1 MEGGGGRGVRKNGD
15 ADLTYFTFISRY
27 LSLARPVGASS
38 NVIILVMRLCAWLG
52 EQNRRYGSNCMVLV
66 MLRQMYGMANFFN
79 GIRGWRKI
87 WVMWRN

>member
-1 MEGGGGRGVRKNGD
+1 MFLWHVDLDVDRVGTNIANNTMVRFKVTVLVDG
-15 ADLTYFTFISRY
+15 S
-27 LSLARPVGASS
+27 G
-38 NVIILVMRLCAWLG
+38 NVIILVMRLCARLG

-79 GIRGWRKI
+79 GVRGWRKI